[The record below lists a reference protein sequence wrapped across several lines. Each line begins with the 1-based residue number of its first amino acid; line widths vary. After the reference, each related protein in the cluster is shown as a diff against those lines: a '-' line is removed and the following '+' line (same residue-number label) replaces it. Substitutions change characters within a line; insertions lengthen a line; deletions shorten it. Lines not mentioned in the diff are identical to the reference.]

1 MMTIYFSEGKLHIL
15 DQRILPAQESY
26 IITDDYLVVCQAIK
40 TLAVRGAP
48 AIGIAAAYAVYL
60 AARDLEDGSEFFREL
75 GQRVE
80 EIKATRPTAVNLSW
94 AADRQLDLA
103 REKGS
108 KKEAL
113 QPMLD
118 LALEILEE
126 DIAMNQ
132 AMGDYGQ
139 ELLKG
144 KVNILTH
151 CNAGSLATGGYGT
164 ALGVI
169 RSAHKAGKLGMVYAD
184 ETRPLLQGARLTV
197 YELMKDDIP
206 VTLITDNMAA
216 WHIKQGLV
224 DCIITGADR
233 IATNGD
239 AANKIGTYNLAVLAA
254 WHKIPMY
261 IAAPYST
268 FDLSIKSG
276 QEIVIEERNP
286 DEVRTF
292 MGSYSAPKDALVSNP
307 AFDVTPAELIT
318 AIITEKG
325 VISPVNEENVRKI
338 ING

>member
-1 MMTIYFSEGKLHIL
+1 METIYFANDKLYIL
-15 DQRILPAQESY
+15 DQRILPTKEEY
-26 IITDDYLVVCQAIK
+26 VITDDYKEVCHAIK

-48 AIGIAAAYAVYL
+48 AIGIASAYAVYL
-60 AARDLEDGSEFFREL
+60 AAKDLEEGLDFLKEL
-75 GQRVE
+75 EERAD

-103 REKGS
+103 REKGN
-108 KKEAL
+108 KDQAVEA
-113 QPMLD
+113 MLA

-126 DIAMNQ
+126 DIAMNK

-139 ELLKG
+139 ELFEG

-169 RSAHKAGKLGMVYAD
+169 RSVHREGKLGMVYAD
-184 ETRPLLQGARLTV
+184 ETRPLLQGSRLTV
-197 YELMKDDIP
+197 YELMRDQIP

-216 WHIKQGLV
+216 WHIKNGHV
-224 DCIITGADR
+224 DAIVTGADR
-233 IATNGD
+233 IAANGD

-254 WHKIPMY
+254 YHKIPMY

-268 FDLSIKSG
+268 FDLSIESG
-276 QEIVIEERNP
+276 QEIVIEERDH

-292 MGSYSAPKDALVSNP
+292 MGAYSAPKDALVSNP
-307 AFDVTPAELIT
+307 AFDVTPADLIT

-325 VISPVNEENVRKI
+325 VISPVNKENVRKI
-338 ING
+338 LNG